1 MTRRSMTL
9 TQRLALL
16 AAATAALAPSTA
28 RSDGTPV
35 ATCSD
40 NYTRAQILRNEH
52 KLLQAR
58 DALRVC
64 AQTSCKDFI
73 VKDCTTWLDQ
83 VQAGLPSVVPV
94 ATDEAGNDV
103 ANVRVSMDGVILL
116 QKIEGSSVEVNP
128 GPHTFTFESSGGT
141 RVDRQVVVSEGEKNK
156 RISVSVARVG
166 APAAAPVSTSPPA
179 PTPASPPVPTPA
191 SPPEPTVSAA
201 PLPAAASAATAPSSS
216 DASSGPPWKTIG
228 LVTGGVGVVGL
239 AIGTVFGLQAS
250 SEKNGAGCN
259 SNSHCPDA
267 AAAGKLQDA
276 KNSADLSTVFFVVGG
291 VLGAGGLAMWI
302 FAPSSGVQASPSVGK
317 SFAGVEL
324 KGSW

>member
-1 MTRRSMTL
+1 MTRSFW
-9 TQRLALL
+9 LL
-16 AAATAALAPSTA
+16 AAATAALTPSTA
-28 RSDGTPV
+28 RSDGTPI

-40 NYTRAQILRNEH
+40 NYTHAQILRNEH

-73 VKDCTTWLDQ
+73 VKDCTMWLDQ
-83 VQAGLPSVVPV
+83 VQASLPSVVPV

-128 GPHTFTFESSGGT
+128 GSHTFTFEAAGGT
-141 RVDRQVVVSEGEKNK
+141 RIDKQIVVSEGEKNK
-156 RISVSVARVG
+156 RIAVSVARVG
-166 APAAAPVSTSPPA
+166 AQPAAPISTSPAAPA
-179 PTPASPPVPTPA
+179 PASSLP
-191 SPPEPTVSAA
+191 PTVSA
-201 PLPAAASAATAPSSS
+201 PLPATGPAATAPASS
-216 DASSGPPWKTIG
+216 DTSSGPPWRTIG

-250 SEKNGAGCN
+250 SEKSGAGCD

-276 KNSADLSTVFFVVGG
+276 KNAADLSTVFFVVGG

-302 FAPSSGVQASPSVGK
+302 FAPSSSVQASPSVG
-317 SFAGVEL
+317 SRFTGVEL

>member
-1 MTRRSMTL
+1 MIRMSKSRTI
-9 TQRLALL
+9 ALL
-16 AAATAALAPSTA
+16 LVAAASLKPSMA
-28 RSDGTPV
+28 RSDGTPS

-40 NYTRAQILRNEH
+40 SYTHAQILRNEH

-83 VQAGLPSVVPV
+83 VQASLPSVVPV

-103 ANVRVSMDGVILL
+103 ANVRVSMDGVVLL
-116 QKIEGSSVEVNP
+116 QRIEGSSVEVNP
-128 GPHTFTFESSGGT
+128 GSHTFTFESAGGA
-141 RVDRQVVVSEGEKNK
+141 RVDKQVVVSEGEKNK
-156 RISVSVARVG
+156 RIAVSVARG
-166 APAAAPVSTSPPA
+166 AAPLAPPSTIAPAPA
-179 PTPASPPVPTPA
+179 LP
-191 SPPEPTVSAA
+191 VSAA
-201 PLPAAASAATAPSSS
+201 STPAALPPVAATPSLSGS
-216 DASSGPPWKTIG
+216 SSGPPWKTIG

-239 AIGTVFGLQAS
+239 VIGTVFGLQAS
-250 SEKNGAGCN
+250 SEKNAAGCD

-276 KNSADLSTVFFVVGG
+276 KNAADLSTAFFVVGG

-302 FAPSSGVQASPSVGK
+302 FAPSSSVQASPSVGK
-317 SFAGVEL
+317 NFAGFEL

>member
-1 MTRRSMTL
+1 MTRSSVTR
-9 TQRLALL
+9 RLALL
-16 AAATAALAPSTA
+16 AAATAALTPSTA
-28 RSDGTPV
+28 RSDGTPT

-40 NYTRAQILRNEH
+40 NYTHAQILRNEH

-83 VQAGLPSVVPV
+83 VQASLPSVVPV

-103 ANVRVSMDGVILL
+103 ANVRVSMDGALLL

-128 GPHTFTFESSGGT
+128 GSHTFTFEAAGGT
-141 RVDRQVVVSEGEKNK
+141 RVDKQVVVSEGEKNK

-166 APAAAPVSTSPPA
+166 AQAAAPVSTTPPA
-179 PTPASPPVPTPA
+179 PMPASSPA
-191 SPPEPTVSAA
+191 STVSAA
-201 PLPAAASAATAPSSS
+201 PATGFSATAPSSS
-216 DASSGPPWKTIG
+216 DTSSGPLWKTIG
-228 LVTGGVGVVGL
+228 LVTGGIGVVGL

-250 SEKNGAGCN
+250 SEKNGAGCD
-259 SNSHCPDA
+259 SNSHCPNA
-267 AAAGKLQDA
+267 AAASKLKDA
-276 KNSADLSTVFFVVGG
+276 KNAADLSTVFFVIGG

-302 FAPSSGVQASPSVGK
+302 FAPSSSVQASPSVGK